1 MPWGACV
8 WWRLRWALR
17 LPGLISPVIR
27 TLRGQVRIPAAS
39 RTDAAVAAVEAFLDQ
54 PPLRLRQPQI
64 CPGLGLPP
72 FLPGSSGHAM
82 SASSCT
88 SPGRP
93 LRPPPHRF
101 RRPSA
106 HVQLTSGTVRMKSAI
121 ELANSHMTQF
131 TWVFVMDCVRAIIAL
146 TWGSWGYGP
155 AERWHLLPRPNYLIR
170 IMPA

>member
-1 MPWGACV
+1 MLPCL
-8 WWRLRWALR
+8 RLRRRDVAVPLDLVVHGRGRPSQQLR
-17 LPGLISPVIR
+17 DLP
-27 TLRGQVRIPAAS
+27 
-39 RTDAAVAAVEAFLDQ
+39 AAVAAVEAFLDK

-88 SPGRP
+88 SSGRP
-93 LRPPPHRF
+93 LRPPPHRL
-101 RRPSA
+101 RHPSA
-106 HVQLTSGTVRMKSAI
+106 HVQLTSGTVRMKSVI
-121 ELANSHMTQF
+121 ELANSHMTQS
-131 TWVFVMDCVRAIIAL
+131 TWVFVMDCARAIMAL